1 MPVYRRTHRG
11 TFSASPRD
19 SDFRL
24 NNRFAYTPSPH
35 IGKTD
40 AAPKIVLSSAG
51 PTSLPVEKPVAISA
65 LLSGYVELSQP
76 ATTRDLRVLA
86 AIESSPATQASL
98 AALLSSYADAVLAK
112 RLSVLDILE
121 AHHDLALPF
130 GAFLEL
136 LPTMRV
142 RQYSISS
149 SPLHDAQRPSL
160 TVSVVAAPALSGR
173 AEPFLGV
180 ASTFLAGLRPGDV
193 VQLAVRASAAAFHPP
208 EDPAVPMVMFAAGSG
223 LSPMRGFLQERA
235 EQKKAGREVATSLL
249 FFGCR
254 DPGEDFLY
262 GDSDLKEWAELGV
275 VDVRPAFSRKSEES
289 LGCKYVQE

>member
-1 MPVYRRTHRG
+1 MLLTA
-11 TFSASPRD
+11 AS
-19 SDFRL
+19 STETKTALEAFL
-24 NNRFAYTPSPH
+24 ASYTD
-35 IGKTD
+35 I
-40 AAPKIVLSSAG
+40 
-51 PTSLPVEKPVAISA
+51 
-65 LLSGYVELSQP
+65 
-76 ATTRDLRVLA
+76 
-86 AIESSPATQASL
+86 
-98 AALLSSYADAVLAK
+98 VLAK

-121 AHHDLALPF
+121 AHPDLALPF
-130 GAFLEL
+130 GTFLEL
-136 LPTMRV
+136 LPAMRV

-180 ASTFLAGLRPGDV
+180 ASTFLAGLRAGDV

-235 EQKKAGREVATSLL
+235 EQKKAGRDVARSLL

-254 DPGEDFLY
+254 APEEDYLY
-262 GDSDLKEWAELGV
+262 ADSDLKEWQELGV
-275 VDVRPAFSRKSEES
+275 VDVRPAFSRKTEASE
-289 LGCKYVQE
+289 GCKYTQE